1 MMCCKTE
8 VKLLTYIGLLVVRQ
22 VFIVLVLD
30 IRDRTLIGTE
40 KEAFTN
46 ERILYVYETSKSA
59 SRDQLSDNIYMCARA
74 RVCVCEKA
82 FCFMHANVNMY
93 MH

>member
-1 MMCCKTE
+1 MSCKTE
-8 VKLLTYIGLLVVRQ
+8 GKLLTYIGLLLEGQ

-59 SRDQLSDNIYMCARA
+59 S
-74 RVCVCEKA
+74 CV
-82 FCFMHANVNMY
+82 
-93 MH
+93 